1 LDYHGAVSG
10 LELCAKSIST
20 QSALKRTTE
29 NSPAIH
35 RWDGK
40 LKTASIW
47 RLPFQPSASR
57 TTILPVLIPAVNYWA
72 TIIRPLRGLTE
83 ALFVQGSGL
92 DPQMQAATHVQMLR
106 SVEVMRMQYFLS
118 LFLLTTTLLAGSPA
132 SVVSQ
137 GQTAAG
143 GGSLPADAMGGAS
156 LIFRKPENPAL
167 HSGRAAS
174 PGSAGGGRVSGGAK
188 ARAAAA
194 EAHERLIAK
203 GNAARSAPTPR
214 YPEAEQQYKLAAIQD
229 PNDAR
234 AHAGLGNIYLD
245 QARFNEAATAYT
257 QALKVKADYIPA
269 YQPLAYS
276 LARLNRFPE
285 ATETLNQALQYD
297 PNNAEIYNNLAF
309 AYVHGGRYEEA
320 IKAGQQAITLLGQT
334 GQAYKQELQ
343 IRNEVLSNAYKNLG
357 NAYNGLKQYNEA
369 ADALKHATEIEPNNA
384 AAHFNLGL
392 ALYSGG
398 RYSEAIEAYKA
409 VIKLRPEL
417 AGAHF
422 NLGLS
427 YAAIN
432 DKEGVK
438 QEYDVLKRL
447 NAAMADQLQS
457 LIQR

>member
-1 LDYHGAVSG
+1 MRPQYL
-10 LELCAKSIST
+10 LSILLFT
-20 QSALKRTTE
+20 
-29 NSPAIH
+29 AI
-35 RWDGK
+35 
-40 LKTASIW
+40 
-47 RLPFQPSASR
+47 
-57 TTILPVLIPAVNYWA
+57 
-72 TIIRPLRGLTE
+72 
-83 ALFVQGSGL
+83 
-92 DPQMQAATHVQMLR
+92 
-106 SVEVMRMQYFLS
+106 
-118 LFLLTTTLLAGSPA
+118 LLVASPA

-137 GQTAAG
+137 GPTGGG
-143 GGSLPADAMGGAS
+143 GGSVPTEAVGGAS
-156 LIFRKPENPAL
+156 LIFRKPQNPAL
-167 HSGRAAS
+167 HSGSATS
-174 PGSAGGGRVSGGAK
+174 PSSAGGGKVSGSAK

-194 EAHERLIAK
+194 EAHERVIAK
-203 GNAARSAPTPR
+203 GNAARSAATPR
-214 YPEAEQQYKLAAIQD
+214 YSEAEQQYKLAALQD

-234 AHAGLGNIYLD
+234 AHAGLGNVYLD
-245 QARFNEAATAYT
+245 QSRYNEAVTAYS
-257 QALKVKADYIPA
+257 QALKVRADYIPA

-276 LARLNRFPE
+276 LARLDRFPE

-309 AYVHGGRYEEA
+309 AYVHAGRYEEA

-369 ADALKHATEIEPNNA
+369 ADALKHAIEIEPNNA

-392 ALYSGG
+392 ALHSGG

-438 QEYDVLKRL
+438 QEYDILKKL
-447 NAAMADQLQS
+447 NAGMAAQLQS
-457 LIQR
+457 LMQR